1 MPANNFLYDTRD
13 LKFILKEWLDS
24 DKLFALPAYADY
36 YSKDDVDSFIEV
48 AYKISRDVIAPGNA
62 DSDTIGAQFID
73 GKVITPDG
81 LKRGYRA
88 VLEAELGPQV
98 ANREVEGRL
107 PLTLYSCLL
116 QMLGA
121 ANAALGGYFLLTFG
135 ATSVIQKYGSE
146 QMKSMFLDKMYSG
159 QWSGTMNLTEP
170 QAGSDLGAV
179 VTKAYPTDTPGLY
192 KLKGSKQFI
201 TGGDHDMNENI
212 VHLVLARVE
221 GSKPGTKGL
230 SLFIAPKYRV
240 NEDGSP
246 GKWNDVST
254 VGIEHKM
261 GQRGSVTCS
270 LAFGE
275 NDDCL
280 GYLIGEAP
288 VDGVGQGIAQMF
300 VMMNEE
306 RLNTGLYSMACASE
320 AYFNALAY
328 AKERV
333 QGVNSSNPKGGSVR
347 IIEHED
353 VRRMLMR
360 QKAGTEA
367 LRALLVKTYYY
378 MDFVHESEDEAERKY
393 ADGMFQVNNPLC
405 KAYAS
410 DFGYELITDA
420 IQVYGGNGY
429 IEEYPVS
436 QLARDIKIY
445 SIWEGTNFIQSLDL
459 VGRKFSLEKG
469 EVFKGWLTEI
479 VEFAAQKPGSAELAD
494 AYAQLQAGLEA
505 YQSILGLLRGFYAT
519 NTRLM
524 PVYSTRILRAT
535 ACLYCGKLLL
545 EQAEI
550 AAAELAVIGNDHFD
564 SNYYRGKMAS
574 ARFYTANEMLPTIV
588 SVVKAMEMADTTAID
603 LPEEAFAQI

>member
-13 LKFILKEWLDS
+13 LKFILKEWLDTE
-24 DKLFALPAYADY
+24 KLFALPAYADY
-36 YSKDDVDSFIEV
+36 YSQDDVDSFIEV

-62 DSDTIGAQFID
+62 DSDTIGARFID
-73 GKVITPDG
+73 GKVITPEG

-88 VLEAELGPQV
+88 VLDAELGPQV

-107 PLTLYSCLL
+107 PLTLYACLL

-146 QMKSMFLDKMYSG
+146 ELKALFLDNMYSG
-159 QWSGTMNLTEP
+159 KWSGTMNLTEP

-179 VTKAYPTDTPGLY
+179 ATKAYPTDQPGMY
-192 KLKGSKQFI
+192 KLKGNKQFI

-212 VHLVLARVE
+212 VHLVLARIE

-240 NEDGSP
+240 NSNGSL
-246 GKWNDVST
+246 GAWNDVST
-254 VGIEHKM
+254 VGIEHKL

-280 GYLIGEAP
+280 GYLIGETP
-288 VDGVGQGIAQMF
+288 VDGIGQGIAQMF

-328 AKERV
+328 AKDRI
-333 QGVNSSNPKGGSVR
+333 QGSSFTNPKAGSVR

-353 VRRMLMR
+353 IRRMLMR

-378 MDFVHESEDEAERKY
+378 MDFIHDSEDETERQYAE
-393 ADGMFQVNNPLC
+393 GMFQVNNPLC

-429 IEEYPVS
+429 IEEYPVA

-459 VGRKFSLEKG
+459 VGRKFSLAKG
-469 EVFKGWLTEI
+469 EVFKGWLKEI
-479 VEFAAQKPGSAELAD
+479 IEFANHQSGSPDLED
-494 AYAQLQAGLEA
+494 IYAQLRVGIDA
-505 YQSILGLLRGFYAT
+505 YQSMLGILAGFGT
-519 NTRLM
+519 KNPRLM
-524 PVYSTRILRAT
+524 PIYSTRILRAT
-535 ACLYCGKLLL
+535 ACLYCSKLLL

-550 AAAELAVIGNDHFD
+550 AMAKLARLSDNHFD
-564 SNYYRGKMAS
+564 SNYYKGKVAS
-574 ARFYTANEMLPTIV
+574 ARFYALNEMVPTIF
-588 SVVKAMEMADTTAID
+588 SVVKAMEVADTTAID